1 VINPALDP
9 GRFAFDGGQTGIL
22 LLHGYT
28 GATPEVRPLGE
39 FLAQK
44 GMTVVA
50 PLLPGHGTSPEDL
63 NERSWREVAEAAASE
78 LYDLLGKCDSVFV
91 GGLSMG
97 GLLTLHL
104 GDRCDDI
111 AGLIPMAPAL
121 FLRDP
126 LSRLLP
132 IIKHLI
138 ASLPK
143 KKDIN
148 LSVEDPSCIDLL
160 WSYDRNPLRFAAEVQ
175 KLMHHVRDR
184 LGEIQ
189 QPLLAFQGV
198 HDRTVP
204 TRSAHHLM
212 REVGS
217 SDAELVMLRHS
228 GHCLSVDQERDQ
240 VFAKIWQWIQ
250 QRNPA

>member
-1 VINPALDP
+1 MINDALDP
-9 GRFAFDGGQTGIL
+9 GRFVFEGGETGLL

-39 FLAQK
+39 FLAKK

-50 PLLPGHGTSPEDL
+50 PLLPGHGTTPEDL
-63 NERSWREVAEAAASE
+63 NTRSWREVADAAANE
-78 LYDLLGKCDSVFV
+78 FYDLQGQCKQVFV

-104 GDRCDDI
+104 AQRCSGI
-111 AGLIPMAPAL
+111 AGLVPMAPAL

-126 LSRLLP
+126 LSHLLP
-132 IIKHLI
+132 IIKHLV
-138 ASLPK
+138 ASTPK
-143 KKDIN
+143 SKDVN
-148 LSVEDPSCIDLL
+148 LSVEDAACVELL

-184 LGEIQ
+184 LPEVR
-189 QPLLAFQGV
+189 QPLLAFQGL

-204 TRSAHHLM
+204 TRAARHLV
-212 REVGS
+212 REVSS
-217 SDAELVMLRHS
+217 SDVELVLLPHS

-240 VFAKIWQWIQ
+240 VFERTWSWIH
-250 QRNPA
+250 RRSRI